1 MTAHGKAETHVF
13 PVTCDVI
20 AGVPMSDR
28 IQFVTHRGKPVMV
41 IDFSH
46 SEPNEILL
54 LLEEIQHTVA
64 RHEKGSLLTLADL
77 TGAHVDK
84 AVATLMKEVL
94 VRDRP
99 FVKRSAWVGVDSLPK
114 VYYENIKTFS
124 QRDFPPFK
132 TREEAMDWLV
142 EE

>member
-1 MTAHGKAETHVF
+1 M
-13 PVTCDVI
+13 P
-20 AGVPMSDR
+20 DR
-28 IQFVTHRGKPVMV
+28 ISFITHRGKAIMV
-41 IDFSH
+41 IDFSYGK
-46 SEPNEILL
+46 PREILL
-54 LLEEIQHTVA
+54 VVEEIQDTVA

-84 AVATLMKEVL
+84 AVATRMKEVL

-99 FVKRSAWVGVDSLPK
+99 FVKRSAWVGVESVPK

-124 QRDFPPFK
+124 QRDFPPFPN
-132 TREEAMDWLV
+132 REAAMDWLT

>member
-1 MTAHGKAETHVF
+1 
-13 PVTCDVI
+13 
-20 AGVPMSDR
+20 MSDR
-28 IQFVTHRGKPVMV
+28 ISFITHRGKAIMV

-46 SEPNEILL
+46 REAKEILL
-54 LLEEIQHTVA
+54 LLEEIQHAVA

-84 AVATLMKEVL
+84 AVATRMKEVL

-99 FVKRSAWVGVDSLPK
+99 FVKRSAWVGVESVPK
-114 VYYENIKTFS
+114 VYYDNIKTFS

-142 EE
+142 AD

>member
-1 MTAHGKAETHVF
+1 ML
-13 PVTCDVI
+13 
-20 AGVPMSDR
+20 DR
-28 IQFVTHRGKPVMV
+28 ISFITHRGKAIMV

-46 SEPNEILL
+46 GEAKEILL
-54 LLEEIQHTVA
+54 LLEEIQHTVS

-84 AVATLMKEVL
+84 AVATRMKEVL

-99 FVKRSAWVGVDSLPK
+99 FVKRSAWVGVESVPK
-114 VYYENIKTFS
+114 VYYDNIKTFS

-142 EE
+142 AD

>member
-1 MTAHGKAETHVF
+1 
-13 PVTCDVI
+13 
-20 AGVPMSDR
+20 
-28 IQFVTHRGKPVMV
+28 MV

-46 SEPNEILL
+46 GEAKEILL

-84 AVATLMKEVL
+84 AVATRMKEIL

-99 FVKRSAWVGVDSLPK
+99 FVKRSAWVGVESVPK
-114 VYYENIKTFS
+114 VYYDNIKTFS

-132 TREEAMDWLV
+132 TREEAVDWLV
-142 EE
+142 AD

>member
-1 MTAHGKAETHVF
+1 M
-13 PVTCDVI
+13 
-20 AGVPMSDR
+20 DR
-28 IQFVTHRGKPVMV
+28 ISFITHRGKAIML
-41 IDFSH
+41 IDVSH
-46 SEPNEILL
+46 CEPKEILL

-84 AVATLMKEVL
+84 AVATRMKEVL

-99 FVKRSAWVGVDSLPK
+99 FVKRSAWVGVESVPK

-142 EE
+142 KE

>member
-1 MTAHGKAETHVF
+1 
-13 PVTCDVI
+13 
-20 AGVPMSDR
+20 MSDR
-28 IQFVTHRGKPVMV
+28 ISFITHHGKVVML

-46 SEPNEILL
+46 SEPKELFL

-64 RHEKGSLLTLADL
+64 RHEKGSLLTLVDL

-84 AVATLMKEVL
+84 AVATRMKEVL

-99 FVKRSAWVGVDSLPK
+99 YVKRSAWVGAESVPK

-124 QRDFPPFK
+124 QRDFPPFA
-132 TREEAMDWLV
+132 TREAAMDWLTQDDSGTP
-142 EE
+142 